1 MNQKHKGEPHHQHK
15 GEPYHQ
21 HKGKA
26 YHKPKH
32 MMQFEGSSVSKV
44 KTQDHTGS
52 TEHKDLS

>member
-15 GEPYHQ
+15 GEP
-21 HKGKA
+21 

-44 KTQDHTGS
+44 KTQQGHTGS